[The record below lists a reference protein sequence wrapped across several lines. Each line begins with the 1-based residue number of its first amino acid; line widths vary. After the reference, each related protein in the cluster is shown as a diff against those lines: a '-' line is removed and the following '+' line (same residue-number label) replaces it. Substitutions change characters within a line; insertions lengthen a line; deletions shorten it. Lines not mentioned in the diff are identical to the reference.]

1 MPQPNGR
8 TGDGHLDVEN
18 FQSLIDTFRVELNH
32 TTASPT
38 VCRRCIGPVNST
50 RACFPTAIP
59 PRRCPAQ
66 TMTVIF
72 VARRRNLRTTRF
84 CLRRKVTTPWTNMPC
99 TPK

>member
-1 MPQPNGR
+1 MPQPNGG
-8 TGDGHLDVEN
+8 TGDGDLDVEN
-18 FQSLIDTFRVELNH
+18 FQSMIDTFRVELNH
-32 TTASPT
+32 TAAS
-38 VCRRCIGPVNST
+38 VCCRCFGPVNST
-50 RACFPTAIP
+50 RACFPIAIP

-84 CLRRKVTTPWTNMPC
+84 CLRRKVTTPLTNMPC